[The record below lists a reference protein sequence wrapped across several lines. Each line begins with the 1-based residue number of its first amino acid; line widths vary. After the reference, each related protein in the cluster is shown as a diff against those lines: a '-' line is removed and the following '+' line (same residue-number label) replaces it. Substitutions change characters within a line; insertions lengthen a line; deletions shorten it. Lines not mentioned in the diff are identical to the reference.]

1 MKNLKRITLLV
12 VATSLAAV
20 GLSTQAETVA
30 KKVVSDLNAKDSGS
44 ILMTIY
50 CVIAQR

>member
-1 MKNLKRITLLV
+1 MKNAKRITLLV
-12 VATSLAAV
+12 VATSLAAL
-20 GLSTQAETVA
+20 GLTTQAETIA

-50 CVIAQR
+50 CVVSNR